1 MDGMEATKQI
11 RAIESKENRT
21 PVIVFGLTSNM
32 KDDDLKKY
40 QEAGMNGCI
49 AKGNPLGDA
58 LKAALDEHE
67 KNPEKFIATQLR

>member
-11 RAIESKENRT
+11 RAIEAKESRV

-32 KDDDLKKY
+32 KEDDLRNY
-40 QEAGMNGCI
+40 QEAGMDGCI

-58 LKAALDEHE
+58 LKAALDELE
-67 KNPEKFIATQLR
+67 RSPDKFIASQLR